1 MSTKVRLQKY
11 LSNQGLC
18 SRRKAEE
25 FILKGYVRLNGEVV
39 TTLGTTCDPSND
51 HVELSAEAKA
61 ILSKFSYIKYYK
73 PKGIVTHSAQEGEK
87 EIADVI
93 DPKFR
98 HCAPIGRLDKDSE
111 GLILL
116 TDDGVFAKNCL
127 NHINPHQRD
136 YLIKVSK
143 PLTDD
148 MIDEIEEGMIILGK
162 KALPCSIQ
170 MLAPLRYKISL
181 FEGKNRQV
189 RRMIQKVGN
198 MVMSLKRVKFGPIK
212 LGNLEPNQVKI
223 IEPF

>member
-1 MSTKVRLQKY
+1 MSKQVRIQKY

-39 TTLGTTCDPSND
+39 TQLGTTCDPVTDN
-51 HVELSAEAKA
+51 VELSAEANS

-73 PKGIVTHSAQEGEK
+73 PKGVVTHSPQAGEQ
-87 EIADVI
+87 EIADII
-93 DPKFR
+93 DPKFK

-116 TDDGVFAKNCL
+116 SDDGIFAKNCL
-127 NHINPHQRD
+127 THTTPHQRD

-143 PLTDD
+143 PLTED
-148 MIDEIEEGMIILGK
+148 MIDEIEEGMLILGK
-162 KALPCSIQ
+162 KTLPCTIQ
-170 MLAPLRYKISL
+170 MLAPLRYKITL

-189 RRMIQKVGN
+189 RRMVQKVGN
-198 MVMSLKRVKFGPIK
+198 MVMSLKRVQFGPIK
-212 LGNLEPNQVKI
+212 LDDLAPNQAKLI
-223 IEPF
+223 KPF

>member
-1 MSTKVRLQKY
+1 MSKQVRLQKY
-11 LSNQGLC
+11 LSNKGLC

-39 TTLGTTCDPSND
+39 TQLGTTCDPAAD
-51 HVELSAEAKA
+51 KVELSEEAKS
-61 ILSKFSYIKYYK
+61 ILSQFSYIKYYK
-73 PKGIVTHSAQEGEK
+73 PKGVVTHSAQQGEQ
-87 EIADVI
+87 EIADII
-93 DPKFR
+93 DSKFK

-116 TDDGVFAKNCL
+116 SDDGVFAKNCL
-127 NHINPHQRD
+127 NHTTPHQRD

-143 PLTDD
+143 PLTEE

-162 KALPCSIQ
+162 KTLPCSIE

-189 RRMIQKVGN
+189 RRMILKVGN
-198 MVMSLKRVKFGPIK
+198 MVMSLKRVQFGPIK
-212 LGNLEPNQVKI
+212 LGDLAPNQVQSI
-223 IEPF
+223 NPF